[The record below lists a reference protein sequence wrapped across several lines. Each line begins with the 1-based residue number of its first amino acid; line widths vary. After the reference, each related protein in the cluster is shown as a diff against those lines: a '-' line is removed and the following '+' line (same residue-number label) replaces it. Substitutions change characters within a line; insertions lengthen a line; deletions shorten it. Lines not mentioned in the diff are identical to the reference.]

1 MRPIIL
7 ALGLAASLH
16 VQAQTF
22 ADVFNKAWS
31 RQPQAR
37 AQSSRE
43 AELKANQV
51 AASTLFAAPPTL
63 GLGHRTDQ
71 FNRNV
76 GSREYEVD
84 VSVPIWLPGEK
95 AARQN
100 LAASDLS
107 RLTADQTY
115 SRLQLAGEL
124 REAIWQ
130 VRLAENAK
138 ALAKLRLDSAKQIE
152 SDVARR
158 VKAGDLA
165 KADLLLAQGE
175 SLAAQGSLA
184 DADRQLLL
192 AKQAYKRL
200 VGDEQ
205 LPALEPEKA
214 AANHAIDTHPTI
226 LAWQHR
232 LSVAKAKTNLVAHT
246 GRDNPEV
253 SIGMRRERGDFNER
267 YGNTVAV
274 TVKIPFGSDARN
286 APRIAAA
293 QADALEAET
302 ELERQKYDVEQGIQK
317 ARAELDLA
325 KQQAAWA
332 DSRVSLAS
340 ENLQLIKKAF
350 SFGERSL
357 VDYQRTQAAFNE
369 AALAAGQAKLN
380 LHRVY
385 ARLNQAMGVLP

>member
-1 MRPIIL
+1 MRPVIL
-7 ALGLAASLH
+7 ALGLAACLH
-16 VQAQTF
+16 AQAQTF

-43 AELKANQV
+43 EELKANQA
-51 AASTLFAAPPTL
+51 AASTLFAASPTV

-71 FNRNV
+71 FNRNA

-84 VSVPIWLPGEK
+84 VSVPIWLPGER

-100 LAASDLS
+100 LATSDLS
-107 RLTADQTY
+107 RFIADQTY

-130 VRLAENAK
+130 IHFAESAK
-138 ALAKLRLDSAKQIE
+138 ELAKLRLDSAKQIE

-165 KADLLLAQGE
+165 KSDLLLAQGE
-175 SLAAQGSLA
+175 SLAAQGGLA
-184 DADRQLLL
+184 EAERELQQ
-192 AKQAYKRL
+192 AKLAYKRL

-205 LPALEPEKA
+205 LPTIEPEKA
-214 AANHAIDTHPTI
+214 ITNVAIDSHPTI

-232 LSVAKAKTNLVAHT
+232 LTIANAKEKLLAQT

-253 SIGMRRERGDFNER
+253 SMGMRRERGDFTER

-274 TVKIPFGSDARN
+274 SVRIPFGSQVRN

-293 QADALEAET
+293 KANAVEAET
-302 ELERQKYDVEQGIQK
+302 EFERQKFEVEQSIQK
-317 ARAELDLA
+317 ARTDLDLA
-325 KQQAAWA
+325 KQQSAWA
-332 DSRVSLAS
+332 DSRMSLAS

-350 SFGERSL
+350 SLGERSL
-357 VDYQRTQAAFNE
+357 VEYQRTQSAFNE
-369 AALAAGQAKLN
+369 AALAASQAKSN
-380 LHRVY
+380 LHRAY